1 MSTSSFQAP
10 ITVRTAIDRI
20 FRNEYVLPAIQREFV
35 WHDVQIVR
43 LFDSLMRGYPVSSFL
58 FWKVDKEHVNEFKF
72 YGFLREFHERDM
84 KHNPIVNLT
93 GQEAV
98 TAILDGQQRLTSLY
112 IGLRGTYSAKTKYQR
127 RKNNAAY
134 PKRRLYLN
142 LSKLAPDSEDSN
154 KFDLRFL
161 SDDER
166 KAAAADGYWFPVGDV
181 LKFASLMDI
190 VDYLRNNGLLA
201 ERFPQECLT
210 VLYGAICEHKLV
222 NFFEETEQDVEKV
235 LNIFIRVNSAGTV
248 LGYSDILLSIATAQW
263 TKLDAREAIH
273 DLVDSLNRV
282 KGGFG
287 LTKDFVL
294 KSCLVLGDIP
304 DVKFKVT
311 NFNAKNMA
319 TIENAWPSIK
329 KALRAAVDLAAAFG
343 FTGAT
348 LTANNALIPIAYYL
362 LQRGVPSGYVDSA
375 AFHDDRM
382 AVRSWLLRAILKVG
396 TFGSGTDT
404 LLNAVRRVIR
414 DNPGNFPL
422 DPLETDMAKR
432 GKSLKFEPAE
442 IDGLLELEYG
452 QQLTFPVLAL
462 LYPSLD
468 FANIFHED
476 HIFPR
481 SRFTPARLKAAG
493 VADGDVEEFV
503 ACRDQLPNLQ
513 LLEGQKNQE
522 KLAKLPAEWMASV
535 PHLKTSAQRLAWD
548 ERNFLPVVP
557 ADITDFLSFYDAR
570 CELLR
575 ARLIK
580 LLG

>member
-58 FWKVDKEHVNEFKF
+58 FWKIDKEHVNEFKF

-84 KHNPIVNLT
+84 RHNPIVNLT

-112 IGLRGTYSAKTKYQR
+112 IGLRGTYSSKTKYQR
-127 RKNNAAY
+127 WNNDAAY

-142 LSKLAPDSEDSN
+142 LSTLAPDSEDSN
-154 KFDLRFL
+154 KYDLRFL

-166 KAAAADGYWFPVGDV
+166 KAAATQGFWFAVGDV

-190 VDYLRNNGLLA
+190 FDYLRTNGLLA

-210 VLYGAICEHKLV
+210 VLYSAICEHKLI

-263 TKLDAREAIH
+263 TTLDAREAIH
-273 DLVDSLNRV
+273 GLVDSLNHT
-282 KGGFG
+282 KAAFA

-311 NFNAKNMA
+311 NFNAKNMD
-319 TIENAWPSIK
+319 TIEKAWPNIK
-329 KALRAAVDLAAAFG
+329 KALRMAVDLVTRFG

-362 LQRGVPSGYVDSA
+362 LQRGNPAGYVDA
-375 AFHDDRM
+375 ATFHDDRM
-382 AVRSWLLRAILKVG
+382 AVRSWLLRSILKVG

-404 LLNAVRRVIR
+404 LLHAARRVIR
-414 DNPGNFPL
+414 DNPGDFPS
-422 DPLETDMAKR
+422 DALEADMAKR

-442 IDGLLELEYG
+442 VDGLLDLEYG
-452 QQLTFPVLAL
+452 KQLTFSVLAM

-481 SRFTPARLKAAG
+481 SRFTAARLKAAG
-493 VADGDVEEFV
+493 VADAEVDEFI
-503 ACRDQLPNLQ
+503 ACRDALPNLQ
-513 LLEGQKNQE
+513 LLEGKPNQE
-522 KLAKLPAEWMASV
+522 KSAKLPGEWMAS
-535 PHLKTSAQRLAWD
+535 HLKTSEQRVAWD
-548 ERNFLPVVP
+548 GRNFLPDVP
-557 ADITDFLSFYDAR
+557 DQITDFLAFYDAR
-570 CELLR
+570 RVLLQ
-575 ARLIK
+575 ARLVK
-580 LLG
+580 LLA